1 MGAVTVITSGK
12 GGVGKSTVTANL
24 GAALARRGRRVLVLD
39 ADAGLRS
46 LDAMLGVTGELVYDL
61 SDVVA
66 GRCEPLQA
74 VYACRNCAGLFVLP
88 APQSEQDVV
97 PPDTMRLLVPELA
110 RYFDHVLID
119 SPAGLGRGFASAIAP
134 AGRALVVCNTD
145 PVCLRDAHKVRR
157 YLMQGGVRQIRL
169 VVNRFSYASF
179 QKTGAFGDLDEVI
192 DAAGI
197 QLIAVIP
204 EELKLASYAFR
215 GTPLS
220 VRCPATEAFGRLAA
234 RLEGDQ
240 VPLMA
245 ISRF

>member
-1 MGAVTVITSGK
+1 M
-12 GGVGKSTVTANL
+12 
-24 GAALARRGRRVLVLD
+24 
-39 ADAGLRS
+39 AD
-46 LDAMLGVTGELVYDL
+46 YD
-61 SDVVA
+61 
-66 GRCEPLQA
+66 
-74 VYACRNCAGLFVLP
+74 
-88 APQSEQDVV
+88 
-97 PPDTMRLLVPELA
+97 
-110 RYFDHVLID
+110 
-119 SPAGLGRGFASAIAP
+119 
-134 AGRALVVCNTD
+134 GRALSQK
-145 PVCLRDAHKVRR
+145 L
-157 YLMQGGVRQIRL
+157 
-169 VVNRFSYASF
+169 ASPSP
-179 QKTGAFGDLDEVI
+179 DEIDEVI